1 MEGLADQHLVL
12 IAKLICDVSVLVIP
26 ERISVCRVHSRIS
39 VDVELSER
47 MSHYKLGIRVGKLV
61 LLDSVVKLHD
71 TVVVVA
77 DVGIEVP

>member
-1 MEGLADQHLVL
+1 
-12 IAKLICDVSVLVIP
+12 
-26 ERISVCRVHSRIS
+26 
-39 VDVELSER
+39 

>member
-12 IAKLICDVSVLVIP
+12 ITKLICDVSVLVIP
-26 ERISVCRVHSRIS
+26 EGVTVCRVHACIS

-47 MSHYKLGIRVGKLV
+47 MSDHELGVGVGKFIFLHSV
-61 LLDSVVKLHD
+61 IQLDD

-77 DVGIEVP
+77 DIGIEVP